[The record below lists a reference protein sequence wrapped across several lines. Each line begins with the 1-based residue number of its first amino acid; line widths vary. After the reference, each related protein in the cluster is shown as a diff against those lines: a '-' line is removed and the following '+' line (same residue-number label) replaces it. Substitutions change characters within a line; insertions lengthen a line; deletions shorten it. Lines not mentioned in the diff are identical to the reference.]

1 MSPLRWLSVCCFV
14 VCGWCAGDS
23 FHQQAQAHLEAL
35 RKTLKLLETLHQQI
49 SFRRSDL
56 NLLCRKLIQDGQ
68 LPPETVSLQTLEP
81 FPSLTLEERT
91 RFSECFSGLGRL
103 EAEQECRRLELY
115 QAQFQAALQ
124 EGEAAAVLITNT
136 SLPDMSGFELARYVR
151 RQFPCLR
158 VIFLTDTPNLAE
170 AQQAV
175 RCGAYDY
182 LPKSDGIDA
191 LRSAMIRVSEELH
204 TESREEAYLRGQQN
218 WDECISRLLKLL
230 LALKPGID
238 EDHWQMYSK
247 VKPLLSDAPLRME
260 ALLVRSLMEELR
272 AEICRRDEALAAQ
285 LRSNMMAAP
294 LGMLTSAQ
302 GTAAYMDAI
311 WALLSEKGY
320 ITQEDALKS
329 DPIGRACVYMQSHLS
344 EKLTVQE
351 LAEYVH
357 ISPRHFIRKFQT
369 EMNEKFTDYLA
380 HIRVQAAI
388 QMLEA
393 GRDVKSIPEAVG
405 YRDEKSLYSVFRRF
419 AGCSMREY
427 QQKLNLSQRKEKQP

>member
-1 MSPLRWLSVCCFV
+1 M
-14 VCGWCAGDS
+14 
-23 FHQQAQAHLEAL
+23 
-35 RKTLKLLETLHQQI
+35 
-49 SFRRSDL
+49 
-56 NLLCRKLIQDGQ
+56 
-68 LPPETVSLQTLEP
+68 
-81 FPSLTLEERT
+81 
-91 RFSECFSGLGRL
+91 
-103 EAEQECRRLELY
+103 
-115 QAQFQAALQ
+115 
-124 EGEAAAVLITNT
+124 
-136 SLPDMSGFELARYVR
+136 
-151 RQFPCLR
+151 
-158 VIFLTDTPNLAE
+158 TDTPNLAE

-357 ISPRHFIRKFQT
+357 ISPRHFIRKFQA

-405 YRDEKSLYSVFRRF
+405 YKDEKSFLFRVPEVRGLF
-419 AGCSMREY
+419 HARISTETELEPAKGEASMIKLWNQTMPHRCVEDAFEPYLTPYDCDAAKTAIVGVRAALTAAGRTM
-427 QQKLNLSQRKEKQP
+427 KEMTLARG

>member
-1 MSPLRWLSVCCFV
+1 M
-14 VCGWCAGDS
+14 
-23 FHQQAQAHLEAL
+23 
-35 RKTLKLLETLHQQI
+35 
-49 SFRRSDL
+49 
-56 NLLCRKLIQDGQ
+56 
-68 LPPETVSLQTLEP
+68 
-81 FPSLTLEERT
+81 
-91 RFSECFSGLGRL
+91 
-103 EAEQECRRLELY
+103 
-115 QAQFQAALQ
+115 
-124 EGEAAAVLITNT
+124 
-136 SLPDMSGFELARYVR
+136 
-151 RQFPCLR
+151 
-158 VIFLTDTPNLAE
+158 TDTPNLAE

-311 WALLSEKGY
+311 WALLSE
-320 ITQEDALKS
+320 
-329 DPIGRACVYMQSHLS
+329 RA
-344 EKLTVQE
+344 
-351 LAEYVH
+351 
-357 ISPRHFIRKFQT
+357 IS
-369 EMNEKFTDYLA
+369 
-380 HIRVQAAI
+380 
-388 QMLEA
+388 
-393 GRDVKSIPEAVG
+393 
-405 YRDEKSLYSVFRRF
+405 RR
-419 AGCSMREY
+419 RT
-427 QQKLNLSQRKEKQP
+427 R